1 MDLPFQEALAHG
13 ETPEPVPEFENTI
26 LHEHLEKV
34 ANITTERLD
43 VVLAVIQ
50 GMLAVLNRQ
59 SELLQKLIEERRANS

>member
-13 ETPEPVPEFENTI
+13 ETPEPVPEFGNPI